1 MSNTW
6 LMRHR
11 PFRFHLSVS
20 VSVSHSLDSLTH
32 SLRPRLLTDAVR
44 PLASLALAVA
54 GGPAGAFI

>member
-32 SLRPRLLTDAVR
+32 SLRAGSSPTLYALLHRLH
-44 PLASLALAVA
+44 SL
-54 GGPAGAFI
+54 